1 MLLILSVTG
10 IDSLASRL
18 QVRSEQQRVKEEAE
32 KKLQRYIR
40 QLDHFERARRD
51 EEAPLI
57 EDGHRKQV
65 QPFFNKHRKYPWG
78 WTWIV
83 KGPVHQSFVWK
94 PAQYLWRKDKHKRK
108 V

>member
-1 MLLILSVTG
+1 M
-10 IDSLASRL
+10 

-57 EDGHRKQV
+57 EEAHRKQACLVDLHSTRLSV
-65 QPFFNKHRKYPWG
+65 QADHCY
-78 WTWIV
+78 
-83 KGPVHQSFVWK
+83 
-94 PAQYLWRKDKHKRK
+94 
-108 V
+108 

>member
-1 MLLILSVTG
+1 M
-10 IDSLASRL
+10 

-57 EDGHRKQV
+57 EAAHQRQVTAHNHYTTGSRGHSLGIILDLSSELAGSSLEAKV
-65 QPFFNKHRKYPWG
+65 CTIAGPWQLSL
-78 WTWIV
+78 TV
-83 KGPVHQSFVWK
+83 SQQSCGGGAVC
-94 PAQYLWRKDKHKRK
+94 L
-108 V
+108 